1 MILKFFLLIVLPF
14 FSFFFLRKNFHN
26 LDNPEFRI
34 KYQTLYLDLK
44 TTQRSAYLHTT
55 FFSVRRFLI
64 IYLTVYR
71 NKQLIS
77 SIYVTVFGSLFMI
90 KYLYDYDPFK
100 ERLLNRFEKMNEL
113 FTFALCYSI
122 ILFSDLVP
130 NPEIKY
136 YFGFIVMYLIG
147 AAVFINVFLVF

>member
-26 LDNPEFRI
+26 LDDPDFRI

-90 KYLYDYDPFK
+90 KYLFDYDPPFQREVAK
-100 ERLLNRFEKMNEL
+100 QIRENE
-113 FTFALCYSI
+113 
-122 ILFSDLVP
+122 
-130 NPEIKY
+130 
-136 YFGFIVMYLIG
+136 
-147 AAVFINVFLVF
+147 

>member
-1 MILKFFLLIVLPF
+1 MT
-14 FSFFFLRKNFHN
+14 H
-26 LDNPEFRI
+26 
-34 KYQTLYLDLK
+34 
-44 TTQRSAYLHTT
+44 
-55 FFSVRRFLI
+55 
-64 IYLTVYR
+64 
-71 NKQLIS
+71 
-77 SIYVTVFGSLFMI
+77 
-90 KYLYDYDPFK
+90 PFK